1 MQHGHFLLS
10 PFPSVFKIINA
21 PRYCFRPQL
30 VLVASIT
37 FRGMMGNLNSST
49 VWKSLCL
56 FQMLID
62 HVCCSPLSGQ
72 IKLAEVEQASLMSE
86 QLSDKSSS
94 LALSDD
100 LSLDEHSNYRLLVRD
115 SQVLDVTIVMLFLNL
130 SDFFQFR
137 FTLGNSSP

>member
-1 MQHGHFLLS
+1 MQHGHYLLS

-21 PRYCFRPQL
+21 PCDCFRPQL
-30 VLVASIT
+30 VPVASNT
-37 FRGMMGNLNSST
+37 LQGMMGNLNSST

-62 HVCCSPLSGQ
+62 HMCCSPWSGQ

-100 LSLDEHSNYRLLVRD
+100 LSLDEHSNYQLLVRD
-115 SQVLDVTIVMLFLNL
+115 SQVLDVTIVMLC
-130 SDFFQFR
+130 QFR
-137 FTLGNSSP
+137 FTHGNTSP